1 MAGRNFIW
9 DLDGTLLDSYHVIVD
24 GLYDALFENGV
35 IISKEEIYARSIRDS
50 VNHFLE
56 TLRLEQ
62 PFDMEKVSI
71 RNKELAHARVL
82 EIKLMEHA
90 KETLAELEARGDK
103 NFVYTHK
110 GVTSEIILR
119 HLGILDLFQEVVNSQ
134 YGLPRKPH
142 PGAIDYLVQKYGMN
156 PYQTYYV
163 GDRKIDMEC
172 AFNAGVGSILYLPEG
187 NVTEPTGHETY
198 VVKDLVEICKI
209 P

>member
-24 GLYDALFENGV
+24 GLHDALAENGV
-35 IISKEEIYARSIRDS
+35 VLSKEEIYARSIRDS

-56 TLRLEQ
+56 TLQWEH
-62 PFDMEKVSI
+62 PFDMEKVSA
-71 RNKELAHARVL
+71 RNKELAHTRVL
-82 EIKLMEHA
+82 DITLMEHA